1 MAAQSHYC
9 GKSRVIMLTTDKKIS
24 LIDTSFSD
32 DIYMVKL
39 LSRYMNYRVKDISL
53 SSEGRKKIEWA
64 EAHMPVLVSM
74 RNKYEKTKPL
84 KGIKIAG
91 CLHVTKETGVL
102 MRTLKMAGA
111 ELSWC
116 GCNPLSTQDDV
127 AASLA
132 TDEGISVFARR
143 GVSTKEYYDDIHS
156 AMDINPHIT
165 IDDGADLTIE
175 MHKENNGSRSRVY
188 GGTEE
193 TTTGVI
199 RLRALQKSGKLIYPI
214 IAVNDAETK
223 HDFDNVYGTGQSALD
238 GIVRATN
245 ILISGK
251 NVVVAGYGH
260 VGKGIARN
268 ASGMGANVIVTEV
281 DPIAALKAKLDGFSV
296 APMRSASDKGDVFIT
311 TTGCKDVIIEEHI
324 SKMKDGAILANAGH
338 FNVEISI
345 TALESQCVNKKQMN
359 KDTTQ
364 YTLKSGNRVYLIGEG
379 RLVNLAAAEGHP
391 SEVMDMSFANQFL
404 SVLRLAESKGTMKP
418 MVYNIDKSQDQEIAL
433 AKLESMYISI
443 DKLTEEQ
450 KIYLEGFSE
459 GT

>member
-1 MAAQSHYC
+1 
-9 GKSRVIMLTTDKKIS
+9 
-24 LIDTSFSD
+24 
-32 DIYMVKL
+32 
-39 LSRYMNYRVKDISL
+39 MNYHIKDISL
-53 SSEGRKKIEWA
+53 SQAGKKKIDWA
-64 EAHMPVLVSM
+64 ETHMPVLVAL
-74 RNKYEKTKPL
+74 RHKYEDEKPL

-102 MRTLKMAGA
+102 ARVLQSVGA
-111 ELSWC
+111 ELAWC

-132 TDEGISVFARR
+132 TDEHISVFARR
-143 GVSTKEYYDDIHS
+143 GVSTREYYDDIRS
-156 AMDINPHIT
+156 VMAIEPNIT

-175 MHKENNGSRSRVY
+175 MHKDMIAKSVIY

-193 TTTGVI
+193 TTTGVV
-199 RLRALQKSGKLIYPI
+199 RLRALQTAGKLKYPI

-238 GIVRATN
+238 GIIRGTN
-245 ILISGK
+245 ILLAGK

-260 VGKGIARN
+260 VGKGIAKR
-268 ASGMGANVIVTEV
+268 AAGMGCNVTVTEV

-296 APMRSASDKGDVFIT
+296 SQMLSASATGDVFIT
-311 TTGCKDVIIEEHI
+311 TTGCKDVISEEEI
-324 SKMKDGAILANAGH
+324 VRMKDGAILANAGH

-345 TALESQCVNKKQMN
+345 PAIEAQSTNSTRINEHTV
-359 KDTTQ
+359 Q
-364 YTLKSGNRVYLIGEG
+364 YKLKTGSRIYLIAEG

-404 SVLRLAESKGTMKP
+404 SVMKLAESKGSMKP
-418 MVYNIDKSQDQEIAL
+418 LVYNVDISQDKEIAL
-433 AKLESMYISI
+433 AKLESMRIQI
-443 DKLTEEQ
+443 DNLTDEQ
-450 KIYLEGFSE
+450 RLYLEGFSE